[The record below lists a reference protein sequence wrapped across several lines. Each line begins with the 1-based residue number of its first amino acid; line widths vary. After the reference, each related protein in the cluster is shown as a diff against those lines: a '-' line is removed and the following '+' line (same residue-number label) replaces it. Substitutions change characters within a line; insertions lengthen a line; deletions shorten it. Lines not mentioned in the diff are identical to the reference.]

1 MRKQERKSEKR
12 EVGEGKKKEDG
23 SEKRVEQ
30 ESRGIQRQDMIRELE
45 EIRSRSFL
53 FSILVFMKAK
63 FLEQFTKLFIIE
75 LLIK

>member
-1 MRKQERKSEKR
+1 M
-12 EVGEGKKKEDG
+12 GEGKKKEDG